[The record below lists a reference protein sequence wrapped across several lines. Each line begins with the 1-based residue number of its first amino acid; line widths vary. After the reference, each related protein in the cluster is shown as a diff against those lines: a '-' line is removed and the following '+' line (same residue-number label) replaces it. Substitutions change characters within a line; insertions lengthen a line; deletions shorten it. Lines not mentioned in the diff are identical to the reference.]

1 MVLRAF
7 ISQVGLWCGI
17 GVFAAYGQTTT
28 PAAPSPVAPQ
38 QNASEVAAQDAS
50 ITFQSKVNLVLVPV
64 VVRDKNGKPIGNLTK
79 EDFQVFDR
87 GKPQAITRFLV
98 ERPASNRIPNIQS
111 LDKSPDD
118 EAERPSAGV
127 AAPTAFTAW
136 FFDDVHLT
144 ESDLIQARTAAEKYL
159 FSNLD
164 ESRRTAIYTTSG
176 QTTVDFTDSF
186 QELRAGLA
194 QLRARPIAR
203 ALTQECPDIS
213 YYLADLIV
221 NKNDQL
227 ALGTS
232 AQETWDC
239 MNMSP
244 PQTMQDAARIAQSA
258 AQRALTSGD
267 HETRVSLITL
277 KDLVRRMSAMPGQ
290 RLIVMISPGFFR
302 AVDQLQD
309 ETDLI
314 DRAIRANVAISA
326 LDARGLYTD
335 APQASQRT
343 LSLTA
348 MNRKQAYDRDAARAN
363 SDVLAEVAA
372 GTGGTFFE
380 NSNDLTGGVRELSA
394 PPEVYY
400 VLAFSPQNLKLD
412 GGYHG
417 LKVTLKSPAGLTA
430 KARRG
435 YYAPRHLSDADEEA
449 KEEVSQALFS
459 REEARDIPVE
469 MHTQFFKANP
479 DEARLVVV
487 TRLDIR
493 KLHYRKMDGR
503 NGDEMLVV
511 SGLFDHNGNFLQA
524 VSKKVQMRLKDDTL
538 ATRLDSGISVRSDF
552 KVSPGRYVV
561 RLVVRDAEGQMMTA
575 QNGAVEIP

>member
-1 MVLRAF
+1 MELRPF
-7 ISQVGLWCGI
+7 ISRVGLWCAI
-17 GVFAAYGQTTT
+17 GAAAVSGQTTPPQ
-28 PAAPSPVAPQ
+28 PAAPQ
-38 QNASEVAAQDAS
+38 QNVSEVASQEAS

-64 VVRDKNGKPIGNLTK
+64 VVRDKAGKPVGNLTRD
-79 EDFQVFDR
+79 DFQVFDR
-87 GKPQAITRFLV
+87 GKAQTITRFLV
-98 ERPASNRIPNIQS
+98 ERPGSTRVPNIES

-118 EAERPSAGV
+118 ESPRAPAGV
-127 AAPTAFTAW
+127 AAPTTFTAW
-136 FFDDVHLT
+136 FFDDVHLN
-144 ESDLIQARTAAEKYL
+144 ESDLMQARAAAEKYL

-203 ALTQECPDIS
+203 ALTQECPDTS
-213 YYLADLIV
+213 YYLADLII
-221 NKNDQL
+221 NKNDPTAL
-227 ALGTS
+227 ATS
-232 AQETWDC
+232 AQETYDC

-244 PQTMQDAARIAQSA
+244 PQTIQDAARIAQSA
-258 AQRALTSGD
+258 AQRVLTEGD
-267 HETRVSLITL
+267 HESRVSLVTL

-302 AVDQLQD
+302 VNDLLQD
-309 ETDLI
+309 ETDVI

-335 APQASQRT
+335 APQASQRV
-343 LSLTA
+343 LSMA
-348 MNRKQAYDRDAARAN
+348 AFNRKQGYDRDAARAN
-363 SDVLAEVAA
+363 SDLLAELAA

-380 NSNDLTGGVRELSA
+380 NSNDLSTGVRDLST

-417 LKVTLKSPAGLTA
+417 LKVTLRNQPGLTA

-459 REEARDIPVE
+459 REETRDIPAE
-469 MHTQFFKANP
+469 MHTQFFKSNE

-493 KLHYRKMDGR
+493 KLHYRKTDGR

-511 SGLFDHNGNFLQA
+511 SALFDRNGNFLQA
-524 VSKKVQMRLKDDTL
+524 VSKKVQMRLKDETL

-552 KVSPGRYVV
+552 KVSPGRYLV

>member
-7 ISQVGLWCGI
+7 ISRTGFWCGI
-17 GVFAAYGQTTT
+17 GVASVCGQTP
-28 PAAPSPVAPQ
+28 PAVTQAPPPQ
-38 QNASEVAAQDAS
+38 QNVSEVASQDAS

-64 VVRDKNGKPIGNLTK
+64 VVRDKNGKPIGTLTK
-79 EDFQVFDR
+79 EDFQIFDK
-87 GKPQAITRFLV
+87 GKPQTITRFQV
-98 ERPASNRIPNIQS
+98 ERPGSNRIANIPS
-111 LDKSPDD
+111 LDKSPD
-118 EAERPSAGV
+118 EEPERPSAGMP
-127 AAPTAFTAW
+127 APTTFTAW

-144 ESDLIQARTAAEKYL
+144 ESDLIQARMAAEKYL
-159 FSNLD
+159 MSSLD
-164 ESRRTAIYTTSG
+164 ESRRTAIYTSSG
-176 QTTVDFTDSF
+176 QTAIDFTESF

-203 ALTQECPDIS
+203 TMTQECPDIS
-213 YYLADLIV
+213 YYLADLII
-221 NKNDQL
+221 NKNDPL
-227 ALGTS
+227 ALATS

-239 MNMSP
+239 MNMGP
-244 PQTMQDAARIAQSA
+244 PQTMKDAERIAQSS
-258 AQRALTSGD
+258 AQRVLSSGE

-302 AVDQLQD
+302 ANDQFQD
-309 ETDLI
+309 ETDVI

-335 APQASQRT
+335 APPASQRT
-343 LSLTA
+343 LSLA
-348 MNRKQAYDRDAARAN
+348 ALSRKQGYDRDAARAS

-372 GTGGTFFE
+372 GTGGTFFQ
-380 NSNDLTGGVRELSA
+380 NSNDLTAGVRELSA

-417 LKVTLKSPAGLTA
+417 LKVTLKNSAGLTA

-435 YYAPRHLSDADEEA
+435 YYAPRHLSDADAEA

-459 REEARDIPVE
+459 REETRDIPVE
-469 MHTQFFKANP
+469 MHTQFFKANQ

-487 TRLDIR
+487 MRLDVR
-493 KLHYRKMDGR
+493 KLHYRKLDGR

-511 SGLFDHNGNFLQA
+511 SALFDHNGNFLQA
-524 VSKKVQMRLKDDTL
+524 VSKKVQMRLKDETL

-552 KVSPGRYVV
+552 TVAPGRYLV
-561 RLVVRDAEGQMMTA
+561 RLVVRDAEGQMMSA